1 MLLIQM
7 NDPKILRIDDHL
19 TFWDRFWFA
28 VPWFGQLLVYAC
40 VCFFVVCAGIYLLSL
55 AKKNFQQV
63 REAEH
68 RERLRKEVE

>member
-19 TFWDRFWFA
+19 TFMDRFFMA
-28 VPWFGQLLVYAC
+28 LPGLFQMVLYAS
-40 VCFFVVCAGIYLLSL
+40 VAFFVVCAGIYLLSL

-63 REAEH
+63 REAQQ
-68 RERLRKEVE
+68 RERIRKEVE